1 MTLDSLDDLLDRSA
15 QPPGLTRQTD
25 LDAMISEARVEA
37 THRRRRG
44 PACGREADRVAEAER
59 NFPHERR
66 AGVVRWSGAC

>member
-1 MTLDSLDDLLDRSA
+1 MGPSARTARMRIHLRALPDS
-15 QPPGLTRQTD
+15 
-25 LDAMISEARVEA
+25 
-37 THRRRRG
+37 G

>member
-25 LDAMISEARVEA
+25 LDAMISEARAEA

-44 PACGREADRVAEAER
+44 PAIAQGSRGGMWVAI
-59 NFPHERR
+59 
-66 AGVVRWSGAC
+66 